1 MPPLELLDA
10 TVLDAVELTLLLTL
24 LLTLT
29 LLLVEVTLLEAV
41 APVAEAAV
49 TLLLLTVVEAAV
61 ALVTLTS
68 FVFGWHCPIT
78 QLSPAKQTFPQLP
91 QWLGSL
97 SKSTHS
103 DPHWVRP
110 SRQPLDAPPTP
121 TALTEA
127 LVLSSSSSML
137 ISDPCAHAASQQS
150 GRRKW
155 YRMTSNLSVE

>member
-10 TVLDAVELTLLLTL
+10 TVLATVELTL

-29 LLLVEVTLLEAV
+29 LLLVLVVATLLD
-41 APVAEAAV
+41 VAEAAL
-49 TLLLLTVVEAAV
+49 TLLLTVVEAPV
-61 ALVTLTS
+61 ALLALTS
-68 FVFGWHCPIT
+68 FVVGWHCPIT

-103 DPHWVRP
+103 DPHCVRP

-137 ISDPCAHAASQQS
+137 TSDPWAQAASQQS

>member
-10 TVLDAVELTLLLTL
+10 TVLATVELTL

-29 LLLVEVTLLEAV
+29 LLLVLVVATLLDV
-41 APVAEAAV
+41 VGPVAEAAL
-49 TLLLLTVVEAAV
+49 TLLLTVVEVPVVLLA
-61 ALVTLTS
+61 LTS
-68 FVFGWHCPIT
+68 FVVGWHCPIT

-97 SKSTHS
+97 SRFTHS
-103 DPHWVRP
+103 DPHAVRP

-137 ISDPCAHAASQQS
+137 TSDPWAQAASQQS
-150 GRRKW
+150 GRRK
-155 YRMTSNLSVE
+155 